1 MHKHRR
7 TAREETAMLYV
18 ERNDQG
24 EIIAVRK
31 SQNLPQDEFKPA
43 IDGEIIDFLGKN
55 SPKDSIFHLL
65 ASMDMEIIRIL
76 EDLIDLLVGK
86 NLIMFSELPQKAQE
100 KLLCRKQIRNHISKN
115 AIIFDDSD
123 IL

>member
-1 MHKHRR
+1 
-7 TAREETAMLYV
+7 MLYV

-24 EIIAVRK
+24 EIVAVRK
-31 SQNLPQDEFKPA
+31 SQNLPQDEIKTA
-43 IDGEIIDFLGKN
+43 IDDEILEFLGKN
-55 SPKDSIFHLL
+55 SSKDSIFHLL
-65 ASMDMEIIRIL
+65 ASMDMEIVRIL

-100 KLLCRKQIRNHISKN
+100 KLLCRKQIRNHIVKN
-115 AIIFDDSD
+115 AIILDDDSD